1 MSAFTQLSQPAQAGR
16 LALWVGVRL
25 YFLFFFFLFLS
36 LAVRVPVVSAARAV
50 QNHAQCMC
58 ADVLRGLGVDTVRV
72 KNKLHTHCVK
82 GGIVTICSEYKTI
95 YNLVLG
101 ENSGDYLLSGLFGH

>member
-1 MSAFTQLSQPAQAGR
+1 M
-16 LALWVGVRL
+16 
-25 YFLFFFFLFLS
+25 
-36 LAVRVPVVSAARAV
+36 RVPVVSAARAV